1 MSAKK
6 NGTRPRRTEPKSDP
20 AVSYDQF
27 KEYEGRK
34 YTGMKVGRSHKWHYD
49 QGEWRETKVTPDL
62 WQISYAV
69 NKRRA
74 GKAPE
79 GSGVPVGTEYHWY
92 VLAHQNVS
100 KISANDYT
108 TTLYG
113 LKYKIAHR
121 RAGSEKWSAT
131 PRTQRKRMIEF
142 LRGVIADL
150 EAQQE
155 EGTRARG
162 KGEDAAK
169 PEAKASARKRASAKA
184 TSRAKAGAQLELAPI
199 TLAPS
204 GDGASDGKE
213 ARAAGRTPRQKPATP
228 PSMKKRSTR
237 RRKSTA

>member
-6 NGTRPRRTEPKSDP
+6 NGKPRARNEPGSDP
-20 AVSYDQF
+20 RVSYDQF
-27 KEYEGRK
+27 KEYEGQK
-34 YTGMKVGRSHKWHYD
+34 YTGMKVGRSHKWYYD

-108 TTLYG
+108 TTLFG
-113 LKYKIAHR
+113 LKYKVAHR

-131 PRTQRKRMIEF
+131 PRGQRKRMIEF

-155 EGTRARG
+155 QGTRAKG
-162 KGEDAAK
+162 KGAAK
-169 PEAKASARKRASAKA
+169 S
-184 TSRAKAGAQLELAPI
+184 TSRTSATRRSTGKARPRAGDTHLELAPVPES
-199 TLAPS
+199 APPSNGRRARSS
-204 GDGASDGKE
+204 G
-213 ARAAGRTPRQKPATP
+213 RGRSSEPKAP
-228 PSMKKRSTR
+228 PSMNKPTR
-237 RRKSTA
+237 RRRKASA